1 MANSSADSAGVLGW
15 RIQAPDLEFRRSFV
29 LPVEEKFRT
38 MITVVAG
45 DISSHCW
52 PGASFGGSTLAM
64 MSIGRSWSGSLSV
77 MFPCA
82 PGVAEFVP

>member
-1 MANSSADSAGVLGW
+1 
-15 RIQAPDLEFRRSFV
+15 
-29 LPVEEKFRT
+29 

-52 PGASFGGSTLAM
+52 PGASSGGSTLAM